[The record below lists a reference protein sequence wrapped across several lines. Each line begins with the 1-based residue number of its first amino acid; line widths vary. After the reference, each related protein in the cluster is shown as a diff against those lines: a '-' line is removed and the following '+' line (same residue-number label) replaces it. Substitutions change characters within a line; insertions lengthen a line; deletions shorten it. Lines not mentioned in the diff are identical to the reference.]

1 MLEKI
6 ANINANNP
14 YNGGKSKSGSFEKF
28 LNKPH
33 VERELGKDSISF
45 SPGALYLSRINWQLK
60 DVSYQGDEKIL
71 VEFIIDGFDINAEVD
86 FVDFYNNSRQ
96 KFKVSHKH
104 AEEGYSP
111 KALIVFDVHK
121 GQVMLEDDRRLVE
134 LTALKRIFEK
144 ISDSISEYDVNFDY
158 NNFIEGL
165 QDDLTVEFQIITN
178 HLYTFINK
186 LGKYNIVNEFVFSR
200 ENEDPIRI
208 QKVTAINAK

>member
-14 YNGGKSKSGSFEKF
+14 YNGGKKKSGNFEKF

-33 VERELGKDSISF
+33 IERELGKDSISF

-96 KFKVSHKH
+96 KFKVTRKQI
-104 AEEGYSP
+104 EEGESQ
-111 KALIVFDVHK
+111 KALIIFDVHK
-121 GQVMLEDDRRLVE
+121 GQIMLEDDRRLVE
-134 LTALKRIFEK
+134 LTALKRIFDK
-144 ISDSISEYDVNFDY
+144 ISNSISEYDVNFDY

-165 QDDLTVEFQIITN
+165 KDDLTVEFQIITN

-186 LGKYNIVNEFVFSR
+186 MGKYNIVNEFVFNR

-208 QKVTAINAK
+208 QKVTALHAK

>member
-6 ANINANNP
+6 SNINANNP
-14 YNGGKSKSGSFEKF
+14 YNGGKKKSGSFEKF
-28 LNKPH
+28 LNRPH
-33 VERELGKDSISF
+33 VEREMGKDSISF

-60 DVSYQGDEKIL
+60 DVSYQGDEKVM
-71 VEFIIDGFDINAEVD
+71 VEFVIDGFDINAEVD

-96 KFKVSHKH
+96 KFKVTRKQTDEWNSK
-104 AEEGYSP
+104 
-111 KALIVFDVHK
+111 KAFIVFDVHK
-121 GQVMLEDDRRLVE
+121 GQIMLDDDSRLVE
-134 LTALKRIFEK
+134 LSALKRIYEK
-144 ISDSISEYDVNFDY
+144 VSDSISEYDTNFDY

-165 QDDLTVEFQIITN
+165 KDELKVEFQTITN